1 VRRPQET
8 LTIDATSDTDSDKE
22 IAGAPVPGL
31 VLIFSADKP
40 ACEVI
45 PLVEGAVEIG
55 RGEIGGDKRMS
66 RRHARITFDGRRFTV
81 RDWGSHN
88 GTSIDGEPLPKG
100 GESVARRLLQA
111 GASLFLLATDIT
123 PFRQG
128 VTTTDGGVRGP
139 SLHRALRG
147 IERAARFGRVVH
159 VMGES
164 GSGKELAA
172 RAFHNAGPAS
182 GGPFVAVNAA
192 TLPEGLA
199 ERLLFGA
206 KKGAYS
212 GAVDAVGHVQSAH
225 RGTLFL
231 DEVADL
237 NPQVQAKL
245 LRVLETSEVM
255 PLGATRADLVD
266 MRLVSATHKDLRL
279 EVAEGR
285 MREDL
290 FFRIGVPAVGL
301 PPLRDRP
308 EEIPWLIERALK
320 AVSDRAG
327 GAGSELRPHVSL
339 VEACLRR
346 AWPGNIRELLAEV
359 GAAAQLALEE
369 GGQVMAQHLSPSA
382 GTVVR
387 VARPSPSPAPQD
399 TAPPQPAAPPRP
411 SDEAITEALRAAGG
425 NVSRAARELGMHRTQ
440 LYRWIARKEGRAD
453 DGGGDPSKD

>member
-1 VRRPQET
+1 VPRTQET

-22 IAGAPVPGL
+22 IAGDPVPGL

-45 PLVEGAVEIG
+45 PLVEGAVELG
-55 RGEIGGDKRMS
+55 RGEMGGDKRMS
-66 RRHARITFDGRRFTV
+66 RRHARVTFDGRRFTV

-100 GESVARRLLQA
+100 GEGVARRLLQA
-111 GASLFLLATDIT
+111 GTSLFLLATDIT
-123 PFRQG
+123 PFCQG
-128 VTTTDGGVRGP
+128 VTTTDGAVRGP

-182 GGPFVAVNAA
+182 SGPFVAVNAA
-192 TLPEGLA
+192 TLPETLA

-212 GAVDAVGHVQSAH
+212 GAVDAAGYVQSAH
-225 RGTLFL
+225 GGTLFL

-237 NPQVQAKL
+237 NLQVQAKI
-245 LRVLETSEVM
+245 LRVLETREVM
-255 PLGATRADLVD
+255 PLGATRADPVD

-279 EVAEGR
+279 EVSEGR

-290 FFRIGVPAVGL
+290 FFRIGVPAVAL

-327 GAGSELRPHVSL
+327 GEAGSALRPHVSL

-369 GGQVMAQHLSPSA
+369 GGQVMAQHLSPTA

-387 VARPSPSPAPQD
+387 VARPSPAPQD
-399 TAPPQPAAPPRP
+399 AAPPQPAAPPRP

-440 LYRWIARKEGRAD
+440 LYRWITRKEGRAE
-453 DGGGDPSKD
+453 DGGGGPAKG